1 MLRRFRYRCEKGQDV
16 VEYAFVLPLLMLLM
30 LGIVEFGLA
39 VWRLDTVANVTREV
53 ARCGIIYSEDWND
66 RIYGQCIPEAIQFFG
81 LGLSLAPQDFI
92 VDRIGDTIRVEVN
105 YTYRPII
112 ASITGG
118 DIQFPPVVTTMRN
131 EY

>member
-1 MLRRFRYRCEKGQDV
+1 MLRRFRCRCEKGQDV

-39 VWRLDTVANVTREV
+39 VWRLDTVANVAREV
-53 ARCGIIYSEDWND
+53 ARCGIIYSDDFND

-81 LGLSLAPQDFI
+81 LGLSLGPGDFI
-92 VDRIGDTIRVEVN
+92 VDQEGDTIRVEVN
-105 YTYRPII
+105 YTYQPII

-118 DIQFPPVVTTMRN
+118 SLPFRTVATMRN